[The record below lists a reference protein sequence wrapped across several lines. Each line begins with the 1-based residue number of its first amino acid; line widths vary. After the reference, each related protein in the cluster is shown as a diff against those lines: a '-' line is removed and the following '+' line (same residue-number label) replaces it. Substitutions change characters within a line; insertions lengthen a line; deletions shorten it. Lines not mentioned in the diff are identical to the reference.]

1 MVKVN
6 SDFEGRKKK
15 EKKKLQRGRWG
26 HGGHSYWTRRFNF
39 RRRKGGSSGFVSVRR
54 TRKSTLEASRSV
66 KRERFETLPLLEFQF
81 IPRQTGENRFF
92 RLEIPFSPPSGA
104 SKWRSREEATFPR
117 RFHGFRFLDGED
129 STRPFVTWPPKGKWK
144 LSIKWKP
151 SHDTRVNLADC
162 YRMEI
167 FSSSFQVVSL
177 NTKVLR
183 DSSCGLES
191 DLNLLIW
198 LKKKYDDS
206 TDSFGGIFLTT
217 FW

>member
-1 MVKVN
+1 M
-6 SDFEGRKKK
+6 
-15 EKKKLQRGRWG
+15 
-26 HGGHSYWTRRFNF
+26 
-39 RRRKGGSSGFVSVRR
+39 SVRR

-206 TDSFGGIFLTT
+206 TDSFGRIFLTT
-217 FW
+217 F

>member
-1 MVKVN
+1 M
-6 SDFEGRKKK
+6 
-15 EKKKLQRGRWG
+15 
-26 HGGHSYWTRRFNF
+26 
-39 RRRKGGSSGFVSVRR
+39 SVRR

-167 FSSSFQVVSL
+167 FSSSSQVVSL
-177 NTKVLR
+177 NAEV
-183 DSSCGLES
+183 
-191 DLNLLIW
+191 
-198 LKKKYDDS
+198 
-206 TDSFGGIFLTT
+206 
-217 FW
+217 